1 MPTTPDVLT
10 ASHAVSHTTS
20 HAAPGIPDTG
30 AASHSHTGLVPGP
43 HSRCFVADAPS
54 DALRARRH
62 TDTDDRSRG
71 RAEAPGSARAVP

>member
-10 ASHAVSHTTS
+10 VSHTTS
-20 HAAPGIPDTG
+20 HTASHTAPDIPDTG
-30 AASHSHTGLVPGP
+30 AASRPHTDLVPGP